1 MKKFTDPIILVPNT
15 GYRLLFFPVNLD
27 PGKPVKP
34 QVKDIVDANRKAL
47 DISPAGSEI
56 DEYVVEYAKHPWL
69 VLKGLE
75 PAYIR
80 MRPGILGDAYGIWL
94 AIETNLGGNERGWFF
109 DMPPP
114 SPEQIEHF
122 QKERQ
127 PRPPYVAKSAND
139 ITGERKVK
147 VRLKGCVI
155 ELTIEWKDMMTGVV
169 DVDLVI
175 DFGNSRT
182 CALALE
188 RGNGLGLSQA
198 IRPIGLRRRFFSA
211 LSGKLAVHDAMVSS
225 RFVLKT
231 PEFRSLDSDKLH
243 PSPNGTGP
251 LMCLEYHIEKESA
264 GLFDWV
270 KKTLTSR
277 EPEMRLSRVTRSVP
291 HMFSQI
297 SPAVLGQDMEDII
310 DGSTPLGI
318 EARKR
323 MERGERIQQS
333 SAKRY
338 FWDDRPAAI
347 SPWSAIPNYG
357 DFEFGSAGL
366 SRLSGLMLRFQPE
379 DGTDWAH
386 IEGQSPHTS
395 EKSLQPL
402 IAPNDPRYP
411 RRNTLT
417 WSILSILES
426 AYRQINDEEWTRT
439 ASAHQRRALRTVIAT
454 YPSGWTSTEIEN
466 YRLKWLEA
474 IRIFQVTHLEEA
486 DSEIKLVMNLDEAV
500 ASQLPVIYSAMTRMS
515 GRVVGENW
523 TALHGRKPDS
533 NVAVNGRPSSHSV
546 RVMNIDIGGGT
557 SDVSVVEY
565 ADNREGMQV
574 DLNAEVLFKDS
585 STAAGDILV
594 RSIIER
600 IILPKLAAS
609 ESNSLIFAE
618 YFAAEEDATRTA
630 KRVGLLTSV
639 LIPMAIRMLQER
651 SSGQWDKGA
660 RSMSLDEW
668 VGQQSMQLR
677 QLFLE
682 VGVGQK
688 STSGTIL
695 SVESQELDQLIEDVF
710 GRFART
716 LAKHAAVF
724 DVDLLMVCGKPS
736 EQPAVKNLLT
746 RLVPVKTE
754 RIFFT
759 RGYRAGNWYPF
770 REGIEGQIADA
781 KSVTC
786 VGAALEHA
794 MTTGVVPGW
803 RLKVTNRSAYRN
815 VWGQMPKSGPRFSV
829 KILQESDDISREF
842 LLPVE
847 ARIGRKMFDTHAAYP
862 EPVYQLICVDFSKL
876 SGDVNVVFRRLSPE
890 VTSLSP
896 GAVSDGLELASVT
909 DPETGSDITASFRLR
924 LYPVGETES
933 NWQDSGILNARYT
946 TSR

>member
-1 MKKFTDPIILVPNT
+1 MRKFTDTIVLVPNT
-15 GYRLLFFPVNLD
+15 GYRLLFFPVKLD
-27 PGKPVKP
+27 PGKTVSRQIK
-34 QVKDIVDANRKAL
+34 QAVEANQAALGSGGDAR
-47 DISPAGSEI
+47 I
-56 DEYVVEYAKHPWL
+56 DEYLLDYANHGWSVPNKA
-69 VLKGLE
+69 

-80 MRPGILGDAYGIWL
+80 VRPGVLDDAYGVWL
-94 AIETNLGGNERGWFF
+94 AIETNLGGNERGWYF
-109 DMPPP
+109 DAPPP
-114 SPEQIEHF
+114 SPGQLSHF
-122 QKERQ
+122 EKERQ
-127 PRPPYVAKSAND
+127 PRAPYVAKSSND
-139 ITGERKVK
+139 ITGTRVVK
-147 VRLKGCVI
+147 I
-155 ELTIEWKDMMTGVV
+155 ELAGWPIDLTIEWKDMMSGVV

-188 RGNGLGLSQA
+188 RDSGMGLSQA
-198 IRPIGLRRRFFSA
+198 IRPIGLRRRF
-211 LSGKLAVHDAMVSS
+211 LSELGGRLTVQDAMVSS
-225 RFVLKT
+225 RFALKT
-231 PEFRSLDSDKLH
+231 PEFRALDPDKLDH
-243 PSPNGTGP
+243 EPDGPRP
-251 LMCLEYHIEKESA
+251 LMCCEYQTEEVEVGFFGRIKRSLS
-264 GLFDWV
+264 G
-270 KKTLTSR
+270 R
-277 EPEMRLSRVTRSVP
+277 EPELRLARVARRVP
-291 HMFSQI
+291 HMFCQL

-310 DGSTPLGI
+310 DGATPIGR
-318 EARKR
+318 EARRR
-323 MERGERIQQS
+323 MELGERIQQS

-338 FWDDRPAAI
+338 FWDDRPT
-347 SPWSAIPNYG
+347 SVSSWSSIPNYG
-357 DFEFGSAGL
+357 DAEFGSAGL
-366 SRLSGLMLRFQPE
+366 SRISGLMFRFQPE
-379 DGTDWAH
+379 DGSDWAH
-386 IEGQSPHTS
+386 LEGSSPH
-395 EKSLQPL
+395 EWERGLQPL
-402 IAPNDPRYP
+402 VAPNDPRYP

-439 ASAHQRRALRTVIAT
+439 AGAHKRRALRTVIAT
-454 YPSGWTSTEIEN
+454 YPSGWTSTEIQN

-474 IRIFQVTHLEEA
+474 IRIFKVTHLEEA
-486 DSEIKLVMNLDEAV
+486 NSDIKLVMNLDEAV

-523 TALHGRKPDS
+523 TSLHGREEGNS
-533 NVAVNGRPSSHSV
+533 GLATGRATPHRV

-565 ADNREGMQV
+565 VDEREGMQV
-574 DLNAEVLFKDS
+574 DLRAEVLFKDS

-600 IILPKLAAS
+600 IILPKLAEA
-609 ESNSLIFAE
+609 ENDKLIFAK

-639 LIPMAIRMLQER
+639 LIPMATRMLQDR
-651 SSGQWDKGA
+651 SSGQWESGA
-660 RSMSLDEW
+660 RRLSLDGW
-668 VGQQSMQLR
+668 VGQQSSQLR
-677 QLFLE
+677 ELFRE
-682 VGVGQK
+682 VGAGER
-688 STSGTIL
+688 STSAAML
-695 SVESQELDQLIEDVF
+695 SVESSELDQLIEDVF

-736 EQPAVKNLLT
+736 EQPAVQNLLT
-746 RLVPVKTE
+746 RMVPISTE

-794 MTTGVVPGW
+794 MTSGVVPGW

-829 KILQESDDISREF
+829 KLLEEPEDLSREVI
-842 LLPVE
+842 LPVE

-862 EPVYQLICVDFSKL
+862 EPVYQLVCVDGTKV
-876 SGDVNVVFRRLSPE
+876 SGDVAVTFRRLTPDVE
-890 VTSLSP
+890 ALSP

-909 DPETGSDITASFRLR
+909 DPDSGADITASFRLR

-933 NWQDSGILNARYT
+933 NWQDTGILNAKYT
-946 TSR
+946 TVR